1 MEAYIKYWG
10 IILCSIYIYKSLFYI
25 PNERKQVLTFILIPT
40 CLSFGVFLIDII
52 YPSMSIISLILL
64 FFLYLIRKRIF
75 HPYLSF
81 VISMISISISS
92 IIFIISAAI
101 TGIISSIFFGV
112 SSASYNHAL
121 LQLMNIFVQTG
132 ITIFL
137 LQNKRLRKGVPII
150 SDKLNNIPLSMASIL
165 CLLSIIIIITNG
177 KNNRSYAIFLLFIYL
192 LGIFIYFTWK
202 STITKLY
209 LERLKERDLL
219 DLNEEL
225 EKKEAYIQKL
235 EEDNKELSKIIHGD
249 NKLIPAMEL
258 AVATFLKE
266 GDGSDSDRARRGE
279 ELLKDLERLSK
290 DRKGI
295 LKKQDAKCIS
305 FPPTDISSID
315 SLLAY
320 MQQKALDY
328 DVTFVAAISCDL
340 TPITEKYLSEGE
352 LNTLLADLLE
362 NALIATRYNRSHH
375 MLLQIDFLEKTYA
388 ISVYDSGIAFSKEV
402 LVNLGLQNYTT
413 HKDDGGSGI
422 GLVSTFE
429 LTQKYNASLVI
440 DEYMPG
446 SGLYT
451 KKLSIVF
458 NRLGQYNL
466 YTYRGKKDVD
476 FLKQRTN
483 LIITEK
489 SGVGTSPRPSAGK

>member
-1 MEAYIKYWG
+1 MVLYIKYWAV
-10 IILCSIYIYKSLFYI
+10 ILCSIYVYKRLFNLPIEKKQILSL
-25 PNERKQVLTFILIPT
+25 ILAPT
-40 CLSFGVFLIDII
+40 CLSFFAILLDNIYSHLTIVLLILVFFIYLMEVEHFQPSLAFMISTVSNGISYIIFTISATIISVCAGMLIDF
-52 YPSMSIISLILL
+52 S
-64 FFLYLIRKRIF
+64 KD
-75 HPYLSF
+75 
-81 VISMISISISS
+81 
-92 IIFIISAAI
+92 
-101 TGIISSIFFGV
+101 
-112 SSASYNHAL
+112 SYNHAL
-121 LQLMNIFVQTG
+121 IQLLAAMVQ
-132 ITIFL
+132 IIMTIL
-137 LQNKRLRKGVPII
+137 LFQNKRLRKGI
-150 SDKLNNIPLSMASIL
+150 SILSNRLNNIPLAIASIL
-165 CLLSIIIIITNG
+165 CILSAVIITNMG
-177 KNNRSYAIFLLFIYL
+177 RYNLSYVFFLLFIFF
-192 LGIFIYFTWK
+192 LGIFIYFSWK
-202 STITKLY
+202 SSITKIY
-209 LERLKERDLL
+209 LEHLKERDLL

-225 EKKEAYIQKL
+225 EKKEAYIHRL
-235 EEDNKELSKIIHGD
+235 EEENKSLSKIIHGD

-266 GDGSDSDRARRGE
+266 GDGIDSDRAKKGE
-279 ELLKDLERLSK
+279 ELLKDLERMSK

-320 MQQKALDY
+320 MQRKALDH

-340 TPITEKYLSEGE
+340 VPITEKYLSESE

-422 GLVSTFE
+422 GLVSTFD
-429 LTQKYNASLVI
+429 LAQKYNASLVI

-446 SGLYT
+446 SGLYS
-451 KKLSIVF
+451 KKLSLVF

-466 YTYRGKKDVD
+466 YTYRGKKDLD

-489 SGVGTSPRPSAGK
+489 SGANTSPRPSAEK

>member
-1 MEAYIKYWG
+1 MEVYIKYWA
-10 IILCSIYIYKSLFYI
+10 IILCNMYIYKRLFNLPI
-25 PNERKQVLTFILIPT
+25 TKRQTLPLVLMPT
-40 CLSFGVFLIDII
+40 GLSFCAALLDLIYYPFAIVFLI
-52 YPSMSIISLILL
+52 LV
-64 FFLYLIRKRIF
+64 FFLYLMEKEHF
-75 HPYLSF
+75 DPSLSF
-81 VISMISISISS
+81 MVSTISNAVSL
-92 IIFIISAAI
+92 IIFAISVIIA
-101 TGIISSIFFGV
+101 TLCYPVFFGF
-112 SSASYNHAL
+112 SPASYNHPLQQL
-121 LQLMNIFVQTG
+121 LAAIIQ
-132 ITIFL
+132 ITITFL
-137 LQNKRLRKGVPII
+137 LFQNKRLQKGMPIL
-150 SDKLNNIPLSMASIL
+150 SNRLNNIPLAIAGIL
-165 CLLSIIIIITNG
+165 CLLSIVIILNMG
-177 KNNRSYAIFLLFIYL
+177 KHNLSYVFFLFFIFL

-202 STITKLY
+202 SSITKLY

-219 DLNEEL
+219 DLNDEL
-225 EKKEAYIQKL
+225 EKKESYIQRL
-235 EEDNKELSKIIHGD
+235 EEENKALSKIIHGD

-258 AVATFLKE
+258 AVTTFLKD
-266 GDGSDSDRARRGE
+266 GDGMDTDRARKGE
-279 ELLKDLERLSK
+279 ELLKDLERMSR

-295 LKKQDAKCIS
+295 LKEQDAKCIS
-305 FPPTDISSID
+305 FPPTDISSVD

-320 MQQKALDY
+320 MQRKALDH
-328 DVTFVAAISCDL
+328 DITFVAAISCDL
-340 TPITEKYLSEGE
+340 VPITEKYLSESE

-375 MLLQIDFLEKTYA
+375 MLLQIDYLEKTYA

-422 GLVSTFE
+422 GLVSTFD

-446 SGLYT
+446 SGLYS

-466 YTYRGKKDVD
+466 YTYRSKKELD